1 MLNVSDAQER
11 ADGDERFEL
20 RHACD
25 VGTIERCVAYAA
37 ACGRFGARFDLPI
50 RRIVAEQ
57 RSGENR
63 RNNRRN
69 NRQKNRRKALF
80 RNVKRLN
87 HMEIFCAEKIAK
99 KTMRLPRHKGPHAC
113 RSNTGNSAGRESP
126 DPKTQAI
133 ESAADF
139 AVKKFSHRNPPTG
152 RESLGYR
159 AGEGWCA
166 ATIAGSFSNL
176 LRADFCFGEG
186 QTSELGGAG
195 AKPALI

>member
-1 MLNVSDAQER
+1 MLCVCDAEER
-11 ADGDERFEL
+11 ADGNERRE
-20 RHACD
+20 RQHACD
-25 VGTIERCVAYAA
+25 VGTIERRVAYAT
-37 ACGRFGARFDLPI
+37 ACGRFGARFVLPI

-69 NRQKNRRKALF
+69 NRQKNRRNALF

-87 HMEIFCAEKIAK
+87 YMESFCAEKIAK

-113 RSNTGNSAGRESP
+113 RSNTGNSAGRKSP
-126 DPKTQAI
+126 DPETQVI

-139 AVKKFSHRNPPTG
+139 GVKKFSHMNPPSG
-152 RESLGYR
+152 RESLGR
-159 AGEGWCA
+159 REGEEWCA
-166 ATIAGSFSNL
+166 ATIAGSLSN
-176 LRADFCFGEG
+176 RKAFCLEEG